1 MPAMPAP
8 PARRRFVLPLV
19 LAALAPASTSAS
31 NQDGIL
37 LSPEAALTGGAVL
50 AGDDHDSGGWYNPA
64 GLATL
69 PRDIFQLGA
78 SAYGITSRHVSGGVE
93 TVLPWTNHATEVDSD
108 SFYGVPSTVAYGH
121 RFREGLAAGF
131 GLYTP
136 QRLTSGW
143 RTSFASTG
151 LAPGVAEPITYE
163 QFYSGS
169 STLDDTWGAVALGWR
184 AHPRVSVGIA
194 LQGLYRTQVEAVD
207 LSMSY
212 ATPSSPPFDQGFFLD
227 LSIRDDQTMLGAR
240 AVAGVQWDVSDR
252 WRVAAVLRSP
262 LVRVF
267 AFGGSDRIVSYT
279 EYQAGDVPL
288 FGREVDVLEPESGL
302 SIVEP
307 GRISLGAAYRH
318 GRTSLR
324 AEVDWQPALER
335 RLATQRSLWN
345 VRAGGTL
352 RLDENAELGLGFF
365 TDRARGEASQGFVE
379 IDLYGLAGGF
389 EYRPAHVIRA
399 LGGTGRWDL
408 LVTLAVRGA
417 WGTGKAP
424 GMRLDLDTPEFVIPI
439 FPGQEDQPFL
449 EAPARA
455 FEGSVNLFTAIVF

>member
-1 MPAMPAP
+1 MRPGFPS
-8 PARRRFVLPLV
+8 RRFGIWVALVTLPL
-19 LAALAPASTSAS
+19 ASAFAS

-78 SAYGITSRHVSGGVE
+78 SAYGITSRRVSGGVE
-93 TVLPWTNHATEVDSD
+93 TILPWTSHDTEVDSD
-108 SFYGVPSTVAYGH
+108 RFYSVPSTVAYGH

-136 QRLTSGW
+136 QRTSAGW
-143 RTSFASTG
+143 RTSFASAG
-151 LAPGVAEPITYE
+151 PAPGVPETVTYQ

-169 STLDDTWGAVALGWR
+169 SVLDDTWGAVALGWR
-184 AHPRVSVGIA
+184 AHPRLSVGFA
-194 LQGLYRTQVEAVD
+194 LQGLYRTQVEVLD
-207 LSMSY
+207 LSVSY
-212 ATPSSPPFDQGFFLD
+212 ATPSSPPFEQGLFID

-240 AVAGVQWDVSDR
+240 AVAGVQWDAGDH
-252 WRVAAVLRSP
+252 WRLAAVLRSP
-262 LVRVF
+262 LARAY
-267 AFGGSDRIVSYT
+267 AFGGTDRIVSYS
-279 EYQAGDVPL
+279 EYEAGEAPV

-307 GRISLGAAYRH
+307 GRVSIGVAWRN

-335 RLATQRSLWN
+335 TLRTQRSLWN
-345 VRAGGTL
+345 ARAGGTL
-352 RLDENAELGLGFF
+352 RLHENAVLGLGLF
-365 TDRARGEASQGFVE
+365 TDHARGSAAEGFSEV
-379 IDLYGLAGGF
+379 DLYGLAGGL
-389 EYRPAHVIRA
+389 EYRPAYVVQAI
-399 LGGTGRWDL
+399 GGTGRWDL
-408 LVTLAVRGA
+408 LVTLTVRGA
-417 WGTGKAP
+417 FGTGKAP
-424 GMRLDLDTPEFVIPI
+424 AMRLDFDTPEFVLPI

-449 EAPARA
+449 EAPARV
-455 FEGSVNLFTAIVF
+455 FEGAVNLFTAIVF

>member
-1 MPAMPAP
+1 MRPGP
-8 PARRRFVLPLV
+8 PSRRIGIWVALATLPL
-19 LAALAPASTSAS
+19 ASAFAS

-78 SAYGITSRHVSGGVE
+78 SAYGISSRSVSGGVE
-93 TVLPWTNHATEVDSD
+93 AVLPWTSHATDVETDG
-108 SFYGVPSTVAYGH
+108 FYSVPSTVAYGH
-121 RFREGLAAGF
+121 RLREGLAAGF

-136 QRLTSGW
+136 QRSSSGW

-151 LAPGVAEPITYE
+151 PAPGFPEPMTYQE
-163 QFYSGS
+163 FYSGS
-169 STLDDTWGAVALGWR
+169 SVRDDTWGAGALGWR
-184 AHPRVSVGIA
+184 AHPRLSLGFA
-194 LQGLYRTQVEAVD
+194 LQGLYRTQVEVLD
-207 LSMSY
+207 LSVSY
-212 ATPSSPPFDQGFFLD
+212 ATPSAPPYDEGLFLD
-227 LSIRDDQTMLGAR
+227 LSIRDDETMLGAR
-240 AVAGVQWDVSDR
+240 AVAGVQWDASGR
-252 WRVAAVLRSP
+252 WRLAAVVRSP
-262 LVRVF
+262 LVRVY
-267 AFGGSDRIVSYT
+267 AFGGADRIVSLSEYT
-279 EYQAGDVPL
+279 AGADPI

-307 GRISLGAAYRH
+307 GRVSLGAAWRD

-335 RLATQRSLWN
+335 RLRTQRSLWN
-345 VRAGGTL
+345 VRAGGTV
-352 RLDENAELGLGFF
+352 RLDENAVLGLGLF
-365 TDRARGEASQGFVE
+365 TDHARGEASQGFIE
-379 IDLYGLAGGF
+379 IDRYGLAGGL
-389 EYRPAHVIRA
+389 EYRPAHVVRA
-399 LGGTGRWDL
+399 IGGTGRWDL

-424 GMRLDLDTPEFVIPI
+424 AMRLDFVNADFVVPI
-439 FPGQEDQPFL
+439 LPGEEDQPFL